1 MKLRYV
7 ELPPSR
13 IFNWLGPENVTALNT
28 IKEWAPIRWD
38 PEIVKLRNEFGRIWT
53 EEFDK
58 ITQHFTLLEQSIRKK
73 GILSPVSCVSG
84 PPRDQFLRK
93 TMPTQFRHPP
103 EFLSHPNDAVYTQ
116 PFGGSRVSI
125 AKKIGLPL
133 IPCVVHDFSSLFPD
147 APEVTQRNFHKWFNT
162 DYHFLSSTPY
172 IRLGRHSHISNG
184 RYGAMN
190 QATRDAQR
198 LAANRTKQ
206 RMGF

>member
-28 IKEWAPIRWD
+28 VKEWAPFRWD
-38 PEIVKLRNEFGRIWT
+38 PEIIKLRNEFSRIWT

-58 ITQHFTLLEQSIRKK
+58 ITNHFTLLEQSIREK

-103 EFLSHPNDAVYTQ
+103 EFLSHPEDVIYTQ

-125 AKKIGLPL
+125 AKKLDLPM
-133 IPCVVHDFSSLFPD
+133 IPCVVHDFSNLFPN
-147 APEVTQRNFHKWFNT
+147 APQVTQQNFRKWFPEG
-162 DYHFLSSTPY
+162 YSFLASTPH
-172 IRLGRHSHISNG
+172 IRLSRHSHISNG
-184 RYGAMN
+184 RYIGMN

-198 LAANRTKQ
+198 LAAKRTKQ